1 MSLQGPGLGE
11 QNQAEGF
18 SQQATSGGEPSN
30 HKGVPVCVITPY
42 VCACTEIIIHTSV
55 KDKRIKNTAHT
66 TRGGGGAEEAL
77 LILGG
82 AGVVSRG
89 PLQPSVG
96 VSGWV
101 CGWCTEKHSSQ
112 R

>member
-66 TRGGGGAEEAL
+66 TRGGGGLKRPCSSLEVQVLSAEA
-77 LILGG
+77 
-82 AGVVSRG
+82 
-89 PLQPSVG
+89 PSNRQ
-96 VSGWV
+96 W
-101 CGWCTEKHSSQ
+101 E
-112 R
+112 

>member
-11 QNQAEGF
+11 QNPQR
-18 SQQATSGGEPSN
+18 STCLCHN
-30 HKGVPVCVITPY
+30 TIRVC